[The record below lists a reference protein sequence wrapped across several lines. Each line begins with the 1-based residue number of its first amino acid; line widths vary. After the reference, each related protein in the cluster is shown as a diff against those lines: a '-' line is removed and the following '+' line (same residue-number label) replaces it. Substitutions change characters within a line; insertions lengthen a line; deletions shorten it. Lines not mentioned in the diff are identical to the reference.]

1 MPRNFWSLL
10 TDLEVPNFITIIESR
25 EIVYNHLGTYTEAI
39 PAGDFYKSWN
49 GYNDELVWGA
59 AWVAKASGEQADIDK
74 AEALWKELGGA
85 YSNPSE
91 VSWDDKWA
99 MTFLMMFDIT
109 GKVREKFGWDLL
121 IIIYNRL
128 NFCIPLYI
136 CRISTER
143 NQMIF

>member
-74 AEALWKELGGA
+74 AEALWNELGGA

-99 MTFLMMFDIT
+99 MTFLMMYDIT
-109 GKVREKFGWDLL
+109 GKV
-121 IIIYNRL
+121 III
-128 NFCIPLYI
+128 LYMV
-136 CRISTER
+136 
-143 NQMIF
+143 QKFKWFKWL